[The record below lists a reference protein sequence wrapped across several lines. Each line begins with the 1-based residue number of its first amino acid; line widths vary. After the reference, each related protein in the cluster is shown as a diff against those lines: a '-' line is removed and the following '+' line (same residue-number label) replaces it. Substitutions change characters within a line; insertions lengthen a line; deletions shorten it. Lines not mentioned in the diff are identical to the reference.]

1 MDLMHYVGPRAI
13 WFRTRACGQFKLVL
27 KVCGQL
33 IFYIGPMG
41 KLFVTYSLWQFICY
55 VDRTTNLLLRR

>member
-1 MDLMHYVGPRAI
+1 MDLMHYVGPKAI

-33 IFYIGPMG
+33 IVYIAPMT
-41 KLFVTYSLWQFICY
+41 KLLLTASGNYSLRGSYIQFVT
-55 VDRTTNLLLRR
+55 

>member
-13 WFRTRACGQFKLVL
+13 RFRTRACAQFKLVL

-33 IFYIGPMG
+33 IFYTGPLAG
-41 KLFVTYSLWQFICY
+41 LFVT
-55 VDRTTNLLLRR
+55 